1 MRHHVIIG
9 SLVLLLAALPLAGC
23 GDNDNSN
30 GNDNGGGPGGR
41 CGNGVVDQSS
51 EQCDGSDLDGAT
63 CASLGFSGG
72 TVTCNGSCR
81 FVTTACT
88 GTSLT
93 PTPVAT
99 PTSGEATPTDVAA
112 TATAGEPTA
121 TATTVT
127 NPTATPTPGGAACS
141 GDESI
146 VVTLSLDSAI
156 TSARLDT
163 GYTGSVNL
171 PGTGPDAS
179 VKDRVDFAGSG
190 LTVVND
196 VDQSGDLTDDTLTTS
211 LVGTDVLP
219 AGPFATITFDCVAG
233 QPMPSASDF
242 TCTVVSASN
251 AGTSVTPAC
260 SVAVE

>member
-23 GDNDNSN
+23 GDNDNGH
-30 GNDNGGGPGGR
+30 GNDNQPGGT
-41 CGNGVVDQSS
+41 CGNGVVDQAS

-63 CASLGFSGG
+63 CASRGFSGG
-72 TVTCNGSCR
+72 TLSCNASCR
-81 FVTTACT
+81 FVTTGCT
-88 GTSLT
+88 NGGGGT
-93 PTPVAT
+93 PTPAVT
-99 PTSGEATPTDVAA
+99 PTTAGPTPTQVGP
-112 TATAGEPTA
+112 TATTVEPTA

-127 NPTATPTPGGAACS
+127 NPTATATPGGGPTCS
-141 GDESI
+141 GSESV
-146 VVTLSLDSAI
+146 VVTLSLNAAI

-163 GYTGSVNL
+163 GYTASVNL
-171 PGTGPDAS
+171 PGSGQDQS

-196 VDQSGDLTDDTLTTS
+196 FDQSGDLVDDTLTTS

-219 AGPFATITFDCVAG
+219 AGTFATITFDCVAG
-233 QPMPSASDF
+233 QPVPAASDF

-251 AGTSVTPAC
+251 AGTSVTPTC
-260 SVAVE
+260 QVRVQ